1 MKKAISELNGT
12 ELLGR
17 QVRVKKAVPT
27 ERLEKKEKKIQEKY
41 GKKYKGK
48 KANESK
54 NSRAIEFRHKSKE
67 IRENKQMQKAFKTKF
82 IKK

>member
-1 MKKAISELNGT
+1 MKEAISKINGT

-17 QVRVKKAVPT
+17 SVRVKKAVAT

-48 KANESK
+48 K
-54 NSRAIEFRHKSKE
+54 
-67 IRENKQMQKAFKTKF
+67 QQ
-82 IKK
+82 